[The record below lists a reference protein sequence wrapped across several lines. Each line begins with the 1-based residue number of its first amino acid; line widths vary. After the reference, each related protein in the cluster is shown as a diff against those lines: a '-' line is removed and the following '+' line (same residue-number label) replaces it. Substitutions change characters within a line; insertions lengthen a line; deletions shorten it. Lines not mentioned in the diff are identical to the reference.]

1 MLFFKVLE
9 TSDPRA
15 AVEPTRGGDEVAVGR
30 FDVPFDHRCSLVC
43 GGALWRPKGA
53 VAVALVSAA
62 GAVAAKGAVAVAL
75 VLQLAFAGVGLS
87 SA

>member
-1 MLFFKVLE
+1 M
-9 TSDPRA
+9 A
-15 AVEPTRGGDEVAVGR
+15 
-30 FDVPFDHRCSLVC
+30 

>member
-1 MLFFKVLE
+1 M
-9 TSDPRA
+9 
-15 AVEPTRGGDEVAVGR
+15 GQ
-30 FDVPFDHRCSLVC
+30 FDVPFDHRCSLVG
-43 GGALWRPKGA
+43 GGALWRPKGAVAVWRPKGA